1 MQDDDRTKLGLEA
14 AERGIEQLAIGHCRG
29 RVSDDWRM
37 DRRQLDLGRT
47 ATSLAQRI
55 DTRTHDKPPQPG
67 FEPVWVAQTGQVPP
81 GPDETFLDRVSREL
95 VIPEDQAGRRIQ

>member
-1 MQDDDRTKLGLEA
+1 
-14 AERGIEQLAIGHCRG
+14 
-29 RVSDDWRM
+29 M

-95 VIPEDQAGRRIQ
+95 VIPEDQAGRRIQPRDERAGKRGKGVMIASPGPLDELSLVHDHPQ